1 MSPEPDSSVK
11 ITADGETH
19 TIRGSGETVAA
30 LLAREG
36 IVLGADDEVS
46 VPLGERIEAGMHIT
60 VNRVEYVGHTTS
72 EPISYRTVTAES
84 ASDRIGTR
92 YIKSEGRNGRR
103 DTTVTQKIVNGE
115 TVGTFETVVREIAP
129 ADEVIA
135 VGTALS
141 EPYSKKEGDFSLVN
155 GLPSE
160 YAYRLDG
167 KVTAYTAPPG
177 AGTYSGRKLEIG
189 TVAVDPNKIP
199 FGSELYICSKD
210 GKKVYGYAVAA
221 DTGNLTDVIADVFM
235 GTTAEHFDEACDWGA
250 QDAYVYVLRVGDNSI
265 SWL

>member
-19 TIRGSGETVAA
+19 TIRGSGDTVAA

-129 ADEVIA
+129 SDEVIA

-167 KVTAYTAPPG
+167 KVTAYTAPRAP
-177 AGTYSGRKLEIG
+177 APTAAESLK
-189 TVAVDPNKIP
+189 
-199 FGSELYICSKD
+199 SERSRLTRTRSRSARSCISAQRT
-210 GKKVYGYAVAA
+210 GKRS
-221 DTGNLTDVIADVFM
+221 
-235 GTTAEHFDEACDWGA
+235 TATRSPRTRG
-250 QDAYVYVLRVGDNSI
+250 I
-265 SWL
+265 